1 MRGRSPQPDSEPDS
15 GRRSGELTLR
25 ELLRWSW
32 RQLTSMRTALVL
44 LLLLAL
50 VAIPGSVIPQ
60 QDVDSLKTSQWQDD
74 HPQLTPIYE
83 RLGLFDVYQSPWFAA
98 IYLLLMVSLVGCF
111 VPRIGVYWRA
121 LRAQPPAT
129 PRHLDRLPDHASY
142 RTDLAPE
149 EVLGRARTA
158 LRRSR
163 IRVADGEDSVAAERG
178 RLREAG
184 NLLFHVSV
192 LVVLIGVGIGSL
204 FGFRGGVILV
214 VGNGMSSSLTQ
225 YDEFQPGSLFS
236 EDDLNEFYLDVDDFD
251 VEWITSGPS
260 QGQARKFISHVTYAE
275 GAPDGQ
281 SEPQEYD
288 LRVNHPLSIGDTDV
302 FLIGHGYAPVITV
315 RDGNGDVA
323 YSGPTIF
330 LPEDQSFQSI
340 GVVKASGARPEQ
352 IGLEGWFYPTYA
364 FTDETGPFSVYGKA
378 TNPAISM
385 QVYAGDL
392 GLESGEAQSVY
403 ALDKSDTE
411 LVTKPD
417 GSMFRVDLG
426 LGDTVTLPNGLG
438 SVEFEGLERWNK
450 IQLSQTPGKWIA
462 LGGVVLALLG
472 LLGSLF
478 IRPRRAWV
486 RARRDGDGTL
496 VEVAV
501 LDRAGGDDVRAVLAD
516 LVTALQGRESEES
529 T

>member
-1 MRGRSPQPDSEPDS
+1 MADRLPQPDS
-15 GRRSGELTLR
+15 GRRSGELTSR
-25 ELLRWSW
+25 ELLRWTW

-50 VAIPGSVIPQ
+50 AAVPGSVIPQ
-60 QDVDSLKTSQWQDD
+60 EGVDALKTSQWQDD
-74 HPQLTPIYE
+74 HTTLTPIYE
-83 RLGLFDVYQSPWFAA
+83 RLGLFAVYQSPWFAA

-111 VPRIGVYWRA
+111 VPRIAVYWRA
-121 LRAQPPAT
+121 LRSQPPAT
-129 PRHLDRLPDHASY
+129 PRRLDRLPDHTSY
-142 RTDLAPE
+142 RTELPPE
-149 EVLGRARTA
+149 EVLDRARTA
-158 LRRSR
+158 LGRYRT
-163 IRVADGEDSVAAERG
+163 RVTDDAVSAERG
-178 RLREAG
+178 YLREAG

-192 LVVLIGVGIGSL
+192 LVVLIGFGIGSL
-204 FGFRGGVILV
+204 FGFRGGVIVV

-236 EDDLNEFYLDVDDFD
+236 EEDLNDFYLDIDDFD
-251 VEWITSGPS
+251 VEWLASGPS
-260 QGQARKFISHVTYAE
+260 QGQARKFVSHVTYAE
-275 GAPDGQ
+275 GDG
-281 SEPQEYD
+281 EPQEYD

-340 GVVKASGARPEQ
+340 GVIKASGARPEQ

-378 TNPAISM
+378 DNPAISM

-403 ALDKSDTE
+403 ALDKTGAE
-411 LVTKPD
+411 LVTKKD

-438 SVEFEGLERWNK
+438 SVEFERLERWNK

-462 LGGVVLALLG
+462 LGGVVLALIG

-486 RARRDGDGTL
+486 RARPVRDADGEGTL

-501 LDRAGGDDVRAVLAD
+501 LDRAGGDDVSVVLAE
-516 LVTALQGRESEES
+516 LVAALQGREPEE
-529 T
+529 TTT

>member
-1 MRGRSPQPDSEPDS
+1 MADRLPQPDS

-25 ELLRWSW
+25 ELLRWGW

-74 HPQLTPIYE
+74 HPQLTQVYE

-111 VPRIGVYWRA
+111 IPRIGVYWRA
-121 LRAQPPAT
+121 LRSQPPAT
-129 PRHLDRLPDHASY
+129 PRRLDRLPDHTSY
-142 RTDLAPE
+142 RTELAPA
-149 EVLGRARTA
+149 EVLDRARTA
-158 LRRSR
+158 LGRYRT
-163 IRVADGEDSVAAERG
+163 RVSDESISAERG
-178 RLREAG
+178 YAREAG

-192 LVVLIGVGIGSL
+192 LVVLIGFGIGSL
-204 FGFRGGVILV
+204 FGFRGGVIV
-214 VGNGMSSSLTQ
+214 IVGSGMSSSLTQ

-236 EDDLNEFYLDVDDFD
+236 AEDLNDFYLDIDDFD
-251 VEWITSGPS
+251 VEWLEDGPS
-260 QGQARKFISHVTYAE
+260 QGQARKFVSHVTYAE
-275 GAPDGQ
+275 EGPDGQ
-281 SEPQEYD
+281 SAPQEYD

-340 GVVKASGARPEQ
+340 GVIKASGARPEQ

-364 FTDETGPFSVYGKA
+364 FLEETGPFSVYGKA

-403 ALDKSDTE
+403 ALDKSGTE

-417 GSMFRVDLG
+417 GSMFRVDLA
-426 LGDTVTLPNGLG
+426 LGDSVELPGGLG
-438 SVEFEGLERWNK
+438 SVTFERLERWNK

-462 LGGVVLALLG
+462 LSGVVLALIG

-486 RARRDGDGTL
+486 RARRATDGDGEGTL

-501 LDRAGGDDVRAVLAD
+501 LDRAGGDDVSVVLAD
-516 LVTALQGRESEES
+516 LVAALQGREREE
-529 T
+529 TT